1 MWSAM
6 RLTSDYKAP
15 LQRRVEI
22 AQEALDTFAGKP
34 FAWGSN
40 DCARLAALV
49 LRRAGYKPNL
59 AQFGDYRS
67 DLSARKALK
76 LRKMSSV
83 LDWIDSVKGPFRIA
97 PAATLPCDLIAFP
110 GASGWDGLAVALG
123 NGRVLAFSGEI
134 EDHPAVVIAA
144 KLDLATAAWSV
155 PPCLS

>member
-1 MWSAM
+1 MLL
-6 RLTSDYKAP
+6 RSDYKSP
-15 LQRRVEI
+15 LVRRVEI
-22 AQEALDTFAGKP
+22 AQEALDTFVGKP

-67 DLSARKALK
+67 DLSARRALK
-76 LRKMSSV
+76 RRKMASV
-83 LDWIDSVKGPFRIA
+83 LDWIDDVGLTRIA
-97 PAATLPCDLIAFP
+97 PAAALPGDLISFP
-110 GASGWDGLAVALG
+110 GAGGWDGLAVALG

-134 EDHPAVVIAA
+134 EANPCVVIAA
-144 KLDLATAAWSV
+144 KLEMATAAWSV